1 MASSNRHWPSMYRSS
16 LACNFQQPQQ
26 PDMNNGGGGKSSL
39 MSSRCEESGRNPEP
53 RPRWNPRPEQIRI
66 LEGIFNSGMVNPPRD
81 EIRRIR
87 LQLQEYGPVGDANVF
102 YWFQNRKSR
111 TKHKLR
117 AAGQLLPSGRAAL
130 ARACAAAPPPAP
142 VTPPRQ
148 HLLAASSPVAPTSSS
163 SSSSDRSSGSSK
175 SVMMRPPAAI
185 GLPPSPA
192 AAAIQQGVL
201 PPATAMEFLSSPPP
215 ALAARQLYYHSQF
228 MAPMPELIT
237 SNPEPFLL
245 QWQQAGGHHYLPA
258 TELGGVLGAHAH
270 EPPPAVSPSVLLGL
284 CNEAALGQQ
293 DCVDIISTSSKGLG
307 HGHQFWNNT
316 CGSHLKTNSKIDAVS
331 AVIRDD
337 EKARLGLLHYGFGA
351 TVAGGGGAATSA
363 PPAAPAVQQV
373 AADNAIST
381 AMLLPPSSAPSN
393 NVAAAAATSSVLTD
407 QLQGLLDAG
416 LIGGTTLPP
425 PTATVVAVAR
435 DAATCAATVQ
445 FSVPAM
451 RLDVKLAF
459 GEAAVLVRHTGEPV
473 LVDES
478 GVTVEPLQQDTLYYL
493 LMGTYVTC
501 GQASPVRSLLCSAAP
516 GGTAGLIVSS
526 IAGVQGAG

>member
-26 PDMNNGGGGKSSL
+26 PDMNNGGGGGKPSL
-39 MSSRCEESGRNPEP
+39 MSSRFEESGRNLEP

-130 ARACAAAPPPAP
+130 ARACAAPPPAP

-148 HLLAASSPVAPTSSS
+148 HLLAVFPPVAPTSSS

-175 SVMMRPPAAI
+175 SVMRPPSAV
-185 GLPPSPA
+185 GLPPSPAA

-201 PPATAMEFLSSPPP
+201 PPVTAMEFLSPPTPAP
-215 ALAARQLYYHSQF
+215 ALTARQLYYHSNL
-228 MAPMPELIT
+228 MAPTPELIT

-270 EPPPAVSPSVLLGL
+270 EPPPAVSPSVPLGL

-293 DCVDIISTSSKGLG
+293 DCVDIISNSKGLFG

-316 CGSHLKTNSKIDAVS
+316 CGSDLNTNSKIDAVS

-351 TVAGGGGAATSA
+351 TAAATSA
-363 PPAAPAVQQV
+363 PLAAPAVQQV
-373 AADNAIST
+373 AADNGST
-381 AMLLPPSSAPSN
+381 AAMLLPPSSAPSN
-393 NVAAAAATSSVLTD
+393 NITTAAATSSVLTD

-435 DAATCAATVQ
+435 DAVTCAATAQ

-493 LMGTYVTC
+493 LMVTH
-501 GQASPVRSLLCSAAP
+501 
-516 GGTAGLIVSS
+516 
-526 IAGVQGAG
+526 

>member
-16 LACNFQQPQQ
+16 LACNLQQPQ
-26 PDMNNGGGGKSSL
+26 PDMNNGGGGGGKSSL
-39 MSSRCEESGRNPEP
+39 MSSRCEERNPEP

-66 LEGIFNSGMVNPPRD
+66 LEGIFNSGVVNPPRD

-130 ARACAAAPPPAP
+130 ARACAPPPPPQPPTAP
-142 VTPPRQ
+142 VTPPR
-148 HLLAASSPVAPTSSS
+148 HLLAASPVAPTSSS

-175 SVMMRPPAAI
+175 SVMRPPDAV
-185 GLPPSPA
+185 GLPSPA
-192 AAAIQQGVL
+192 SAAVIQQGVL
-201 PPATAMEFLSSPPP
+201 PPVTAMDLLSPPAAPTP
-215 ALAARQLYYHSQF
+215 AFAAARQLYYHSQL
-228 MAPMPELIT
+228 MAPMPDLQIT
-237 SNPEPFLL
+237 NPEPFLQ
-245 QWQQAGGHHYLPA
+245 QWQQGGGGHYMPA
-258 TELGGVLGAHAH
+258 TELGGVLGAHTH
-270 EPPPAVSPSVLLGL
+270 EPAAAAAMHPAVSLSPSVLLGL
-284 CNEAALGQQ
+284 CNAAALGH
-293 DCVDIISTSSKGLG
+293 DHSVDIISNSKSLLG
-307 HGHQFWNNT
+307 HGQLWNNT
-316 CGSHLKTNSKIDAVS
+316 CAGGLDLNSNNSKTDAVS

-351 TVAGGGGAATSA
+351 AAAATSA
-363 PPAAPAVQQV
+363 PHLAAPVQQI
-373 AADNAIST
+373 AADNNAST

-416 LIGGTTLPP
+416 LIGGGTPLP

-435 DAATCAATVQ
+435 DAATCAATAQ

-473 LVDES
+473 PVDEF

-493 LMGTYVTC
+493 LMV
-501 GQASPVRSLLCSAAP
+501 
-516 GGTAGLIVSS
+516 IN
-526 IAGVQGAG
+526 